1 MAAEERFSA
10 VETTDALRRSPEV
23 VGARGV
29 LGAGRVKVK
38 VWMVDAGWRVE
49 AMTSTSRVKES

>member
-1 MAAEERFSA
+1 M
-10 VETTDALRRSPEV
+10 

-49 AMTSTSRVKES
+49 AITSTSRVKESFFNLVKGLIY